1 MARERWVVLVDMPDS
16 EHDGYVKLIE
26 DDARRGMVLGGQI
39 PPRWPK
45 RTMKTRNT
53 RLAPT
58 GGTP

>member
-1 MARERWVVLVDMPDS
+1 MSAATEAIRTAECCRESARIL
-16 EHDGYVKLIE
+16 
-26 DDARRGMVLGGQI
+26 DDARRGMVLGGQL
-39 PPRWPK
+39 PERWPK

>member
-1 MARERWVVLVDMPDS
+1 MSAATEATRTAEACRESARIL
-16 EHDGYVKLIE
+16 
-26 DDARRGMVLGGQI
+26 DDARRGLVLGGQL

-45 RTMKTRNT
+45 RKRKTT

>member
-1 MARERWVVLVDMPDS
+1 MSAATEAIHTAECCRESSRIL
-16 EHDGYVKLIE
+16 
-26 DDARRGMVLGGQI
+26 DDARKGLVLGGQL

-53 RLAPT
+53 RLAPN

>member
-45 RTMKTRNT
+45 HKKRRMT
-53 RLAPT
+53 RLAPN
-58 GGTP
+58 GGTR